1 MNSDFAQAVAEPG
14 ARDASVFVNCPFDD
28 AFSELRDGIVLS
40 IVCCGLLPR
49 IAMDLGEVSKPRML
63 RILDAIAQS
72 KYSIHDL
79 SRCQGEGELNLAR
92 FNMPL
97 ELGVAMAH
105 RHDES
110 VADHQ
115 WMAMVPTDHQYS
127 PFASDLAGYDLRN
140 HDGNA
145 ESVVRT
151 TASWLWNLEDA
162 VPAKKP
168 DEILELLPVFT
179 AARQSLDIDFADNPP
194 WGMVYAAATAVIS
207 NR

>member
-1 MNSDFAQAVAEPG
+1 
-14 ARDASVFVNCPFDD
+14 
-28 AFSELRDGIVLS
+28 
-40 IVCCGLLPR
+40 
-49 IAMDLGEVSKPRML
+49 MDLGEVSKPRML